1 MHPDPSSDI
10 NTDILTEEM
19 SKSGSDLRPDKS
31 IFQVI
36 SNYKVEVS
44 IFLDS
49 ISLIIMSKDRLMKEL
64 FNKKN
69 DQKRIRIITEINKD
83 NIQVNTNFKKMLMRL
98 LLQFV
103 TKTMRL

>member
-1 MHPDPSSDI
+1 MDHDSSSDT
-10 NTDILTEEM
+10 NTGILTEEM

-49 ISLIIMSKDRLMKEL
+49 ISLIIMSKDRLMTRKGSEL
-64 FNKKN
+64 SPKL
-69 DQKRIRIITEINKD
+69 IRIIFSHVRN
-83 NIQVNTNFKKMLMRL
+83 
-98 LLQFV
+98 
-103 TKTMRL
+103 

>member
-1 MHPDPSSDI
+1 MDLNSSSDT
-10 NTDILTEEM
+10 NTGILTEEM
-19 SKSGSDLRPDKS
+19 SKSGSDLRTDKS

-83 NIQVNTNFKKMLMRL
+83 NIQSCKEVLNLDI
-98 LLQFV
+98 
-103 TKTMRL
+103 